1 MLLTRMRK
9 SVMLLLVV
17 LCCSSL
23 GFAQTVISGTV
34 TDTKGEPQSGVS
46 VSVQGTKN
54 ATATDAKG
62 NYTLNNVASNAT
74 LVFSG
79 AGITRLD
86 AKINGRTSVNV
97 EVETASSNLTEVV
110 VIGYGTAKKKDLTGA
125 VTSIQAKDFNKGTY
139 TSADQLIQGKVAG
152 VQMINNSGTPGG
164 ATTVKIRGASALTGS
179 GQPLYVV
186 DGVPLDGRSSRPGL
200 GDFGAGG
207 SNPGNNPLNFIN
219 PSDIASIDV
228 LKDASA
234 TAIYGSR
241 AAYGVVLI
249 TTKRGKTGDPK
260 LEFNTSVGSSKIARR
275 VKVLNPAQFREAL
288 TYYGLGT
295 GGDKGSNVN
304 ALDAILRTGN
314 IQNYNL
320 GMSGGTE
327 NAKYRIS
334 LGVLNQEGIV
344 RKTGIKKYT
353 ASISTNFKFL
363 ESKKLGLDINI
374 IPSQYT
380 EEIAPITNDAGNRG
394 SLIGNALQWNPTENL
409 KGMKNGRDTFNVVP
423 GDLINPLALQ
433 EAYGDKSKVTT
444 VLASISPYYKITNE
458 LEYRM
463 LYSVNYSTGVRG
475 TTLQPFINIPNVFE
489 RGRVRLAQS
498 QLQTEQITH
507 TLNYNKQVNTDF
519 SVNGLLGFEYLK
531 FKNKGFDVG
540 GFGQSGSPGG
550 FGSFGFDYENYIQ
563 FSNPTNR
570 EIGSY
575 SDPKNELQSYFART
589 GLNFKDK
596 YLLTATVR
604 ADGSTKFG
612 KNNKYGYFPSAS
624 GAWVV
629 SKESFFQVPQINSLK
644 IRGGWGK
651 TGNQEFPSGSAQLRY
666 SFSGNGSGAFNAANN
681 ANEDL
686 KWQSDRQYNIGMDMS
701 LFKNRVTFT
710 MDYFNK
716 RTKDL
721 LFPSEPAQP
730 AAPGGVIKWVNLDGN
745 IDNKGF
751 EFAINSEVISK
762 KDFGIDLGV
771 NATFIKNEVS
781 GLSSSINT
789 GALNGQGITGT
800 TVEVIRNG
808 LPINAFFTRQFMGMG
823 KDGFATYTDGGDVLY
838 YVGNPNPKMLLGISS
853 TFRYKKLS
861 LSANLNGAFG
871 HQIYNNT
878 LNNVINVGGINAA
891 RNIALSVFRDPI
903 KESFANPIT
912 ASSRFLE
919 KGDYLKMTNA
929 TLSYNFGSFGK
940 SIKGLSVYV
949 TGQNLFVITKY
960 SGFDP
965 EVNTDKNVN
974 GVPSTG
980 IEYIPYPSA
989 RTITF
994 GINAGF

>member
-1 MLLTRMRK
+1 MRK
-9 SVMLLLVV
+9 TVMLVLVV
-17 LCCSSL
+17 LGCSSL
-23 GFAQTVISGTV
+23 GFAQSTV
-34 TDTKGEPQSGVS
+34 TGKVTDKNGEPQSGVS

-54 ATATDAKG
+54 ATATDASG
-62 NYTLNNVASNAT
+62 NYTLSNVANNAT
-74 LVFSG
+74 IVFSG
-79 AGITRLD
+79 AGITNFQEKL
-86 AKINGRTSVNV
+86 NGRTSVNA
-97 EVETASSNLTEVV
+97 EVETAASNLSEVV
-110 VIGYGTAKKKDLTGA
+110 VIGYGTVRKKDLTGA
-125 VTSIQAKDFNKGTY
+125 VTSVQAKDFNKGTY

-260 LEFNTSVGSSKIARR
+260 LEFNTSVGTSQIARR
-275 VKVLNPAQFREAL
+275 VKVLDAAQYREAL
-288 TYYGLGT
+288 AYYGLGT
-295 GGDKGSNVN
+295 GGDRGSNVN
-304 ALDAILRTGN
+304 ALDAILRSGN

-320 GMSGGTE
+320 GVSGGTD
-327 NAKYRIS
+327 NAKYRVS
-334 LGVLNQEGIV
+334 FGVLNQEGIV
-344 RKTGIKKYT
+344 RKTGIVKYT
-353 ASISTNFKFL
+353 ANISTNFKFL
-363 ESKKLGLDINI
+363 ESKKLGIDINI
-374 IPSQYT
+374 IPSQFT

-409 KGMKNGRDTFNVVP
+409 KGKKNGVDTFNVIA

-444 VLASISPYYKITNE
+444 ILASISPYYKITKE

-463 LYSVNYSTGVRG
+463 LYSINYSTGIRG

-498 QLQTEQITH
+498 QLSTEQLTH
-507 TLNYNKQVNTDF
+507 TLNYNKQVTTDL
-519 SVNGLLGFEYLK
+519 SVNGLAGFEYIK

-540 GFGQSGSPGG
+540 GFGQPGTPGG
-550 FGSFGFDYENYIQ
+550 FGNFGLDYEDYIQ
-563 FSNPTNR
+563 FSDPTNR
-570 EIGSY
+570 QIGSY

-596 YLLTATVR
+596 YLLTATIR

-629 SKESFFQVPQINSLK
+629 SKESFFQVPQISSLK

-651 TGNQEFPSGSAQLRY
+651 TGNQEFASGSSQLRY
-666 SFSGNGSGAFNAANN
+666 SFTGNGSGGFNTANSG
-681 ANEDL
+681 NENL
-686 KWQSDRQYNIGMDMS
+686 KWQSDRQYNIGMDVS

-716 RTKDL
+716 RTTDL
-721 LFPSEPAQP
+721 LYPNEPAVP
-730 AAPGGVIKWVNLDGN
+730 AVEGVVKWQNLPGN

-751 EFAINSEVISK
+751 EFAVNSEIVSK
-762 KDFGIDLGV
+762 KDFGIELGV

-781 GLSSSINT
+781 DLNTSINT
-789 GALNGQGITGT
+789 GALNGQGVSGT
-800 TVEVIRNG
+800 TVQVIRDG
-808 LPINAFFTRQFMGMG
+808 LPINAFFTRQFLGMG
-823 KDGFATYTDGGDVLY
+823 KDGFATYTDGGDVNY
-838 YVGNPNPKMLLGISS
+838 YVGNPNPKMLLGINS
-853 TFRYKKLS
+853 TFRFKQLS
-861 LSANLNGAFG
+861 LTANLNGAFG
-871 HQIYNNT
+871 HKIYNNT
-878 LNNVINVGGINAA
+878 LNSVINVGSISNGK
-891 RNIALSVFRDPI
+891 NIALSVLRDPV
-903 KESFANPIT
+903 KESFANPLA

-919 KGDYLKMTNA
+919 NGNYLKMTNA

-989 RTITF
+989 RVVTF

>member
-9 SVMLLLVV
+9 TLLLLIVI
-17 LCCSSL
+17 LGCASQ
-23 GFAQTVISGTV
+23 GFAQTTV
-34 TDTKGEPQSGVS
+34 TGKVLDANGEPQSGVS
-46 VSVQGTKN
+46 VTVKGTKN
-54 ATATDAKG
+54 ATATDQSG
-62 NYTLNNVASNAT
+62 SYTLNNVAADAI
-74 LVFSG
+74 LIFSG
-79 AGITRLD
+79 AGITSRQEGVRG
-86 AKINGRTSVNV
+86 KTSVNTI
-97 EVETASSNLTEVV
+97 VETSASNLSEVV

-125 VTSIQAKDFNKGTY
+125 ITSVQAKDFNKGTY

-152 VQMINNSGTPGG
+152 VQILNNSGTPGG

-186 DGVPLDGRSSRPGL
+186 DGVPLDGRSARPGL

-207 SNPGNNPLNFIN
+207 SNPSNNPLNFIN
-219 PSDIASIDV
+219 PTDIASIDV

-241 AAYGVVLI
+241 AAYGVILI

-260 LEFNTSVGSSKIARR
+260 LEFNTSYGTSKIAKRI
-275 VKVLNPAQFREAL
+275 KVLDAPQFREAL
-288 TYYGLGT
+288 GYYGLGSA
-295 GGDKGSNVN
+295 GDKGYNVN
-304 ALDAILRTGN
+304 ALDEITRRAN

-320 GMSGGTE
+320 GVSGGTE
-327 NAKYRIS
+327 NAKYRFS

-344 RKTGIKKYT
+344 RKTGILKYT
-353 ASISTNFKFL
+353 ANVSGNFKFL
-363 ESKKLGLDINI
+363 ESKRLGLDVNI

-380 EEIAPITNDAGNRG
+380 EDIAPITNDAGSRG

-409 KGMKNGRDTFNVVP
+409 KGKKNGVDTFNIID
-423 GDLINPLALQ
+423 GDLINPLAFQ

-444 VLASISPYYKITNE
+444 ILASISPYFKITKD

-463 LYSVNYSTGVRG
+463 LYSVNYSSGIRG
-475 TTLQPFINIPNVFE
+475 TTLQNYINIPTLQGN
-489 RGRVRLAQS
+489 RGRVRLGQS
-498 QLQTEQITH
+498 QLTTEQITH
-507 TLNYNKQVNTDF
+507 TLNYNKQVNTDL

-540 GFGQSGSPGG
+540 GVGSIGVPGG
-550 FGSFGFDYENYIQ
+550 LGSFGLNYEDYIQ
-563 FSNPTNR
+563 FTEPTTR
-570 EIGSY
+570 QIGSY
-575 SDPKNELQSYFART
+575 SDPKNELQSYFARA

-596 YLLTATVR
+596 YLLTATYR

-612 KNNKYGYFPSAS
+612 VNNKYGYFPSVS

-629 SKESFFQVPQINSLK
+629 SKESFFHVPQINSLK

-651 TGNQEFPSGSAQLRY
+651 TGNQEFPSGSSSRRY
-666 SFSGNGSGAFNAANN
+666 GFSGNGTGATPAVNAQ
-681 ANEDL
+681 NENL
-686 KWQSDRQYNIGMDMS
+686 KWQSDRQYNIGLDMS
-701 LFKNRVTFT
+701 LLKNRVTFT

-716 RTKDL
+716 RTTDL
-721 LFPSEPAQP
+721 LYPSEPPVP
-730 AAPGGVIKWVNLDGN
+730 AVAGVIKWRNLDGN

-751 EFAINSEVISK
+751 EFAVNTEVVSK
-762 KDFGIDLGV
+762 KDFGFDLGV
-771 NATFIKNEVS
+771 NATFVKNKVS
-781 GLSSSINT
+781 GLSSQINT

-800 TVEVIRNG
+800 TVETIKNG
-808 LPINAFFTRQFMGMG
+808 LPINAFFTRQFLGFG

-838 YVGNPNPKMLLGISS
+838 YVGNPNPNFLLGINSS
-853 TFRYKKLS
+853 FRYKKLS
-861 LSANLNGAFG
+861 LFANLNGAFG
-871 HQIYNNT
+871 HKLYNNT
-878 LNNVINVGGINAA
+878 LNSVINVGSISNGK
-891 RNIALSVFRDPI
+891 NIALSVLRDPV
-903 KESFANPIT
+903 KESFANPLT
-912 ASSRFLE
+912 ASSRYLE

-940 SIKGLSVYV
+940 SIKGLSLYV
-949 TGQNLFVITKY
+949 TGQNLFVITKF

-980 IEYIPYPSA
+980 IEYIPYPTA

>member
-1 MLLTRMRK
+1 MLLILMRK
-9 SVMLLLVV
+9 TVMFLLVI
-17 LCCSSL
+17 LACTSL
-23 GFAQTVISGTV
+23 GYAQSTVTGTV
-34 TDTKGEPQSGVS
+34 TDKKGEPQSGVS
-46 VSVQGTKN
+46 VTVRGTKN
-54 ATATDAKG
+54 ATATDSKG
-62 NYTLNNVASNAT
+62 NYTLNNVPADAV

-79 AGITRLD
+79 AGITNFQEGVRG
-86 AKINGRTSVNV
+86 KTSINA
-97 EVETASSNLTEVV
+97 EVETASSNLSEVV
-110 VIGYGTAKKKDLTGA
+110 VIGYGTVKKKDLTGA

-186 DGVPLDGRSSRPGL
+186 DGVPLDGRSARPGI
-200 GDFGAGG
+200 GQFGPDG

-249 TTKRGKTGDPK
+249 STKRGKTGDPK
-260 LEFNTSVGSSKIARR
+260 LDFNTSFGTSKIAKR
-275 VKVLNPAQFREAL
+275 VKVLDAGQFREAL
-288 TYYGLGT
+288 SYYGLGT

-304 ALDAILRTGN
+304 ALDAILQTAN

-363 ESKKLGLDINI
+363 DSKKLGLDINI
-374 IPSQYT
+374 IPSQYS
-380 EEIAPITNDAGNRG
+380 EQIAPITNSAGSRG

-409 KGMKNGRDTFNVVP
+409 KGVKNGVDTFNVVAG

-433 EAYGDKSKVTT
+433 EAYSDKSKVTT
-444 VLASISPYYKITNE
+444 ILASISPYYKITNE

-463 LYSVNYSTGVRG
+463 LYSINYSTGLRG
-475 TTLQPFINIPNVFE
+475 TTLQPFINFNDVYGK
-489 RGRVRLAQS
+489 GRVRLAQS

-507 TLNYNKQVNTDF
+507 TLNYNKQVTSDL
-519 SVNGLLGFEYLK
+519 SVNGLLGFEYIK
-531 FKNKGFDVG
+531 FKSKGFDVG
-540 GFGQSGSPGG
+540 GYGQSGAPNG
-550 FGSFGFDYENYIQ
+550 FGNYGLDYEDYIQ
-563 FSNPTNR
+563 FSDPTNR
-570 EIGSY
+570 QIGSY
-575 SDPKNELQSYFART
+575 SDPKNELQSYFVRG
-589 GLNFKDK
+589 GLNYKDK
-596 YLLTATVR
+596 YLFTGTYR

-612 KNNKYGYFPSAS
+612 ANNKYGYFPSVS
-624 GAWVV
+624 GAWVI
-629 SKESFFQVPQINSLK
+629 SKESFFQVPLINSLK
-644 IRGGWGK
+644 LRGGWGK
-651 TGNQEFPSGSAQLRY
+651 TGNSEFPSGAAQYRY
-666 SFSGNGSGAFNAANN
+666 SFGNGTNSFQAANSV
-681 ANEDL
+681 NENL
-686 KWQSDRQYNIGMDMS
+686 KWQADRQYNIGLDMS
-701 LFKNRVTFT
+701 LLKNRITFT

-716 RTKDL
+716 RTTDL
-721 LFPSEPAQP
+721 LYPAQP
-730 AAPGGVIKWVNLDGN
+730 SVPGVVGVIKWQNLAGN

-751 EFAINSEVISK
+751 EFAVNSEIVSK
-762 KDFGIDLGV
+762 KDYSIDFGV
-771 NATFIKNEVS
+771 NATFVKNKVS
-781 GLSSSINT
+781 DFRLSINT
-789 GALNGQGITGT
+789 GALDGQGITGS

-808 LPINAFFTRQFMGMG
+808 LPMNAYFTREFLGFE
-823 KDGFATYTDGGDVLY
+823 KDGFAKYTQDGDVSY
-838 YVGNPNPKMLLGISS
+838 YLGTPNPKALLGISS

-871 HQIYNNT
+871 HKLYNNT
-878 LNNVINVGGINAA
+878 LNSVINVGSISNGK
-891 RNIALSVFRDPI
+891 NIALSVLRDPV
-903 KESFANPIT
+903 KESFANPLR
-912 ASSRFLE
+912 ASSRYLE

-974 GVPSTG
+974 GVPSSG
-980 IEYIPYPSA
+980 IEFIPYPTA

>member
-1 MLLTRMRK
+1 MRK

-97 EVETASSNLTEVV
+97 EVETAASNLTEVV